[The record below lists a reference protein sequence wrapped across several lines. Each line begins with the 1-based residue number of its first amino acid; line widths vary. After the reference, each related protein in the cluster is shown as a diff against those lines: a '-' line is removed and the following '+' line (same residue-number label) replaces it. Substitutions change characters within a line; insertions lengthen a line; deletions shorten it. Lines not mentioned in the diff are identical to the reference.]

1 MREALVKY
9 IPPVAIDPVLFLIK
23 ENRIHLKIVN
33 ERKTRHGDYRRAPG
47 GIHQIT
53 VNANLNPYRFLL
65 TLIHEIAHL
74 KAFEFYGNKIKPH
87 GVEWK
92 HTFRN
97 LMLPMLRPDI
107 FPEDLLP
114 YLARHFKNPSASSD
128 IDAQLSLAMKKY
140 DPPNDLDYI
149 YEIPRGALFR
159 LYNGRVFKKGSRRVK
174 LYECIEV
181 DTGQVFLF
189 QPNAEVE
196 VLLENK

>member
-1 MREALVKY
+1 MKETLAKY
-9 IPPVAIDPVLFLIK
+9 IPPVALEPVLFLIK
-23 ENRIHLKIVN
+23 ENQIYLKIVN
-33 ERKTRHGDYRRAPG
+33 ERKSRHGDYRRYPSG
-47 GIHQIT
+47 EHQIT

-74 KAFEFYGNKIKPH
+74 KAFEFYGNHIKPH
-87 GVEWK
+87 GTQWK

-114 YLARHFKNPSASSD
+114 HLARHFRNPSASSD
-128 IDAQLSLAMKKY
+128 VDASLSLAMKKY

-149 YEIPRGALFR
+149 FEIPLGAVFR
-159 LYNGRVFKKGSRRVK
+159 MYNGRVFKKGRKRVK
-174 LYECIEV
+174 LYECVEV
-181 DTGQVFLF
+181 DTGRVFLF

-196 VLLENK
+196 VLQQAT